1 MSIWSRI
8 FSYPEPIKPN
18 PKLLEMIKKDLE
30 KAREQLE
37 LDVPDVRGAK
47 HSINLGLTV
56 LGVLLD
62 EKKPE
67 PES

>member
-1 MSIWSRI
+1 MSILSRI
-8 FSYPEPIKPN
+8 FSHPKPIKAN
-18 PKLLEMIKKDLE
+18 PKVLQMIKKDLE

-47 HSINLGLTV
+47 HSINLGLIV
-56 LGVLLD
+56 LGVLLA

-67 PES
+67 PEG